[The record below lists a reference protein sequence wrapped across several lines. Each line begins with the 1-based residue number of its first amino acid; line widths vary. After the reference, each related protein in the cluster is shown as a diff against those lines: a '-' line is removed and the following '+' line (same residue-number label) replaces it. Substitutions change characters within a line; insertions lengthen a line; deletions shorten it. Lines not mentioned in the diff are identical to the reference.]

1 MRRTNSCLA
10 MYFDPDNDPATKADV
25 RQAFVRALGHI
36 PAWAMHR
43 AFDGWE
49 KSGTRRPSPA
59 EIVILAE
66 RELKPIAEELAR
78 RDRDASEAKA
88 AADERSR
95 NRVSPDAAA
104 RILAE
109 AGMSPDRLEAF
120 RRFPMAGSVAEAKD
134 KLADWNATQPH
145 WSDTAAQDSAE
156 WDQLRKSRD
165 ANDLVKSARAHQAK
179 GMGE

>member
-1 MRRTNSCLA
+1 
-10 MYFDPDNDPATKADV
+10 
-25 RQAFVRALGHI
+25 
-36 PAWAMHR
+36 MHR
-43 AFDGWE
+43 AFDKWART
-49 KSGTRRPSPA
+49 GTRRPSPA

-134 KLADWNATQPH
+134 KLADWNAPQPH

-156 WDQLRKSRD
+156 WDQLRKARD

-179 GMGE
+179 GMVE